1 MAIEIEVQKRKI
13 IVYDLTVKEC
23 NSIME
28 FLTRNRINRSY
39 TVLDQHDKCVSMKSV
54 K

>member
-23 NSIME
+23 NRILD
-28 FLTRNRINRSY
+28 FLSLSRINKNI
-39 TVLDQHDKCVSMKSV
+39 TVLDNNDKCVYMKSA

>member
-13 IVYDLTVKEC
+13 IIYDLDVKEC
-23 NSIME
+23 NAIMQ
-28 FLTRNRINRSY
+28 FLSRSRINRSY
-39 TVLDQHDKCVSMKSV
+39 TVLDQHDKCVSMKST